1 MQQRTQALIY
11 IFEIYLLKKLNVFSG
26 TIWQDGEDREQ
37 QEKKNQNQTSFI
49 LLQRDWYEL
58 ERAP

>member
-1 MQQRTQALIY
+1 MSSLEQYGKMVRTGNNR
-11 IFEIYLLKKLNVFSG
+11 K
-26 TIWQDGEDREQ
+26 
-37 QEKKNQNQTSFI
+37 KKNQNQTSFI